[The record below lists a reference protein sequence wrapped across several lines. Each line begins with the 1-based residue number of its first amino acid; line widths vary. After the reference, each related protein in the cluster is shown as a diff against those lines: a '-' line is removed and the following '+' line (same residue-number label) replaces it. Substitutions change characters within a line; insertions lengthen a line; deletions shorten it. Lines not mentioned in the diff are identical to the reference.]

1 MAWFFGRKKKKEQ
14 KVEQEPAS
22 QVQSESI
29 STTVNK
35 DSSSETHS
43 ESQSTIASQ
52 AAVEKPVQA
61 VGTNQIEEPTS
72 SIEGASTSEVK
83 TETQTSSAPDNGL
96 DEAERYDRGLER
108 SRKSFGQKLSALFTN
123 FSGVDEDFYDDLEET
138 LIEADVGF
146 DTALEISEE
155 VRDEIEFEHV
165 SDPDQISQLIVRRL
179 VALYTRNGSAEDNHL
194 VFSKEGPT
202 VFLFVGVNG
211 VGKTTSIG
219 KMAARFKGR
228 GRKVLLAAC
237 DTFRAGAIQQLQ
249 EWGKRDGVDVVAGK
263 EQSDPASVAFEAVK
277 KAKEENYDLLLV
289 DTAGR
294 LQNKVN
300 LMNELDK
307 IKRVISREIPDAP
320 QETLLVLDS
329 TTGQNALTQAKAF
342 LETTNVTGIILT
354 KLDGTAKGGIVLAIR
369 NQLHL
374 AVKYVGLGETVDD
387 LSPFNPEQ
395 YVSGL
400 FKGLMED

>member
-1 MAWFFGRKKKKEQ
+1 MAWFFGKKKKKAKEAEK
-14 KVEQEPAS
+14 KVEPSTPVSQPEVKASPDKVKEAPTNTTPVKEPESKPEPAPAKEVS
-22 QVQSESI
+22 SAAP
-29 STTVNK
+29 VN
-35 DSSSETHS
+35 
-43 ESQSTIASQ
+43 
-52 AAVEKPVQA
+52 
-61 VGTNQIEEPTS
+61 EEP
-72 SIEGASTSEVK
+72 
-83 TETQTSSAPDNGL
+83 QLN
-96 DEAERYDRGLER
+96 EAEKYDRGLER

-123 FSGVDEDFYDDLEET
+123 FSGVDDDFYDDLEET

-155 VRDEIEFEHV
+155 VREEIEFENV
-165 SDPDQISQLIVRRL
+165 SDPEKISQLIVRRL
-179 VALYTRNGSAEDNHL
+179 VDLYTRNGSAEDNHL

-219 KMAARFKGR
+219 KMAARFKAR

-237 DTFRAGAIQQLQ
+237 DTFRAGAIQQLE
-249 EWGKRDGVDVVAGK
+249 EWANRDGVDIVTGK
-263 EQSDPASVAFEAVK
+263 EKSDPAAVAFEAVK
-277 KAKEENYDLLLV
+277 KAKAENYDLV
-289 DTAGR
+289 FIDTAGR

-300 LMNELDK
+300 LMKELDK

-320 QETLLVLDS
+320 QESLLVLDS
-329 TTGQNALTQAKAF
+329 TTGQNALIQAKAF

-374 AVKYVGLGETVDD
+374 AVKYVGLGEKVED
-387 LSPFNPEQ
+387 LSPFNPEE
-395 YVSGL
+395 YVRGL
-400 FKGLMED
+400 FKGLLDE

>member
-29 STTVNK
+29 SATVNK

-146 DTALEISEE
+146 YTALEISEE

-294 LQNKVN
+294 LQNKIN

>member
-1 MAWFFGRKKKKEQ
+1 MAWFFGKKKKKAKEAEK
-14 KVEQEPAS
+14 KVEPSTPVSQPEVKASPDKVKEAPTNTTPVKEPESKPEPAPAKEVS
-22 QVQSESI
+22 SAAP
-29 STTVNK
+29 VN
-35 DSSSETHS
+35 
-43 ESQSTIASQ
+43 
-52 AAVEKPVQA
+52 
-61 VGTNQIEEPTS
+61 EEP
-72 SIEGASTSEVK
+72 
-83 TETQTSSAPDNGL
+83 QLN
-96 DEAERYDRGLER
+96 EAEKYDRGLER

-123 FSGVDEDFYDDLEET
+123 FSGVDDDFYDDLEET

-155 VRDEIEFEHV
+155 VREEIEFENV
-165 SDPDQISQLIVRRL
+165 SDPEKISQLIVRRL
-179 VALYTRNGSAEDNHL
+179 VDLYTRNGSAEDNHL

-219 KMAARFKGR
+219 KMAARFKAE
-228 GRKVLLAAC
+228 K
-237 DTFRAGAIQQLQ
+237 
-249 EWGKRDGVDVVAGK
+249 
-263 EQSDPASVAFEAVK
+263 SDPAAVAFEAVK
-277 KAKEENYDLLLV
+277 KAKAENYDLV
-289 DTAGR
+289 FIDTAGR

-300 LMNELDK
+300 LMKELDK

-320 QETLLVLDS
+320 QESLLVLDS

-374 AVKYVGLGETVDD
+374 AVKYVGLGEKVED
-387 LSPFNPEQ
+387 LSPFNPEE
-395 YVSGL
+395 YVRGL
-400 FKGLMED
+400 FKGLLDE

>member
-1 MAWFFGRKKKKEQ
+1 MAWFFGKKKKKAKEAEK
-14 KVEQEPAS
+14 KVEPSTPVSQPEVEASPDKVKEAPTNTTPVKESENKPEPTPVKEVSSAAP
-22 QVQSESI
+22 
-29 STTVNK
+29 VN
-35 DSSSETHS
+35 
-43 ESQSTIASQ
+43 
-52 AAVEKPVQA
+52 
-61 VGTNQIEEPTS
+61 EEP
-72 SIEGASTSEVK
+72 
-83 TETQTSSAPDNGL
+83 QLN
-96 DEAERYDRGLER
+96 EAEKYDRGLER

-123 FSGVDEDFYDDLEET
+123 FSGVDDDFYDDLEET

-155 VRDEIEFEHV
+155 VREEIEFENV
-165 SDPDQISQLIVRRL
+165 SDPEKISQLIVRRL
-179 VALYTRNGSAEDNHL
+179 VDLYTRNGSAEDNHL

-219 KMAARFKGR
+219 KMAARFKAR

-237 DTFRAGAIQQLQ
+237 DTFRAGAIQQLE
-249 EWGKRDGVDVVAGK
+249 EWANRDGVDIVTGK
-263 EQSDPASVAFEAVK
+263 EKSDPAAVAFEAVK
-277 KAKEENYDLLLV
+277 KAKAENYDLV
-289 DTAGR
+289 FIDTAGR

-300 LMNELDK
+300 LMKELDK

-320 QETLLVLDS
+320 QESLLVLDS

-374 AVKYVGLGETVDD
+374 AVKYVGLGEKVED
-387 LSPFNPEQ
+387 LSPFNPEE
-395 YVSGL
+395 YVRGL
-400 FKGLMED
+400 FKGLLDE

>member
-14 KVEQEPAS
+14 KVEQEPTS

-29 STTVNK
+29 STTVKK
-35 DSSSETHS
+35 DSLSETHS

-61 VGTNQIEEPTS
+61 VETNQIEEPTS
-72 SIEGASTSEVK
+72 STEGASTSEVK

-263 EQSDPASVAFEAVK
+263 EQSDAASVAFEAVK

-294 LQNKVN
+294 VQNKVN

>member
-1 MAWFFGRKKKKEQ
+1 MAWFFGKKKKKAKEAEK
-14 KVEQEPAS
+14 KVEPSTPVSQPEVKASPDKVKEAPTNTTPVKEPESKPEPAPAKEVS
-22 QVQSESI
+22 SAAP
-29 STTVNK
+29 VN
-35 DSSSETHS
+35 
-43 ESQSTIASQ
+43 
-52 AAVEKPVQA
+52 
-61 VGTNQIEEPTS
+61 EEP
-72 SIEGASTSEVK
+72 
-83 TETQTSSAPDNGL
+83 QLN
-96 DEAERYDRGLER
+96 EAEKYDRGLER

-123 FSGVDEDFYDDLEET
+123 FSGVDDDFYDDLEET

-155 VRDEIEFEHV
+155 VREEIEFENV
-165 SDPDQISQLIVRRL
+165 SDPEKISQLIVRRL
-179 VALYTRNGSAEDNHL
+179 VDLYTRNGSAEDNHL

-202 VFLFVGVNG
+202 VFIFVGVNG

-219 KMAARFKGR
+219 KMAARFKAR

-237 DTFRAGAIQQLQ
+237 DTFRAGAIQQLE
-249 EWGKRDGVDVVAGK
+249 EWANRDSVDIVTGK
-263 EQSDPASVAFEAVK
+263 EKSDPAAVAFEAVK
-277 KAKEENYDLLLV
+277 KAKAENYDLV
-289 DTAGR
+289 FIDTAGR

-300 LMNELDK
+300 LMKELDK

-320 QETLLVLDS
+320 QESLLILDS

-374 AVKYVGLGETVDD
+374 AVKYVGLGEKVED
-387 LSPFNPEQ
+387 LSPFNPEE
-395 YVSGL
+395 YVRGL
-400 FKGLMED
+400 FKGLLDE

>member
-61 VGTNQIEEPTS
+61 VETNQIEEPTS
-72 SIEGASTSEVK
+72 STEGASTSEVK

-228 GRKVLLAAC
+228 GRKV
-237 DTFRAGAIQQLQ
+237 
-249 EWGKRDGVDVVAGK
+249 
-263 EQSDPASVAFEAVK
+263 
-277 KAKEENYDLLLV
+277 
-289 DTAGR
+289 
-294 LQNKVN
+294 
-300 LMNELDK
+300 
-307 IKRVISREIPDAP
+307 
-320 QETLLVLDS
+320 
-329 TTGQNALTQAKAF
+329 
-342 LETTNVTGIILT
+342 
-354 KLDGTAKGGIVLAIR
+354 
-369 NQLHL
+369 
-374 AVKYVGLGETVDD
+374 
-387 LSPFNPEQ
+387 
-395 YVSGL
+395 
-400 FKGLMED
+400 

>member
-1 MAWFFGRKKKKEQ
+1 MAWFFGKKKKKAKEAEK
-14 KVEQEPAS
+14 KVEPSTPVSQPEVEASPDKVKEAPTNTTPVKEPESKPEPAPAKEVS
-22 QVQSESI
+22 SAAP
-29 STTVNK
+29 VN
-35 DSSSETHS
+35 
-43 ESQSTIASQ
+43 
-52 AAVEKPVQA
+52 
-61 VGTNQIEEPTS
+61 EEP
-72 SIEGASTSEVK
+72 
-83 TETQTSSAPDNGL
+83 QLN
-96 DEAERYDRGLER
+96 EAEKYDRGLER

-123 FSGVDEDFYDDLEET
+123 FSGVDDDFYDDLEET

-155 VRDEIEFEHV
+155 VREEIEFENV
-165 SDPDQISQLIVRRL
+165 SDPEKISQLIVRRL
-179 VALYTRNGSAEDNHL
+179 VDLYTRNGSAEDNHL

-219 KMAARFKGR
+219 KMAARFKAR

-237 DTFRAGAIQQLQ
+237 DTFRAGAIQQLE
-249 EWGKRDGVDVVAGK
+249 EWANRDGVDIVTGK
-263 EQSDPASVAFEAVK
+263 EKSDPAAVAFEAVK
-277 KAKEENYDLLLV
+277 KAKAENYDLV
-289 DTAGR
+289 FIDTAGR

-300 LMNELDK
+300 LMKELDK

-320 QETLLVLDS
+320 QESLLVLDS
-329 TTGQNALTQAKAF
+329 TTGQNALIQAKAF

-374 AVKYVGLGETVDD
+374 AVKYVGLGEKVED
-387 LSPFNPEQ
+387 LSPFNPEE
-395 YVSGL
+395 YVRGL
-400 FKGLMED
+400 FKGLLDE

>member
-1 MAWFFGRKKKKEQ
+1 MAWFFGKKKKKEKEAEK
-14 KVEQEPAS
+14 KVEPATQAPESATVASPEKEKEAPLKSTPVKEPAS
-22 QVQSESI
+22 TPESAPAEDV
-29 STTVNK
+29 TPAAPVNK
-35 DSSSETHS
+35 
-43 ESQSTIASQ
+43 ESQL
-52 AAVEKPVQA
+52 
-61 VGTNQIEEPTS
+61 N
-72 SIEGASTSEVK
+72 
-83 TETQTSSAPDNGL
+83 
-96 DEAERYDRGLER
+96 EAEKYDRGLER

-123 FSGVDEDFYDDLEET
+123 FSGVDDDFYDDLEET

-155 VRDEIEFEHV
+155 VREEIEFENV
-165 SDPDQISQLIVRRL
+165 SDPEKISQLIVRRL
-179 VALYTRNGSAEDNHL
+179 VDLYTRNGSAEDNHL

-219 KMAARFKGR
+219 KMAARFKAR

-237 DTFRAGAIQQLQ
+237 DTFRAGAIQQLE
-249 EWGKRDGVDVVAGK
+249 EWANRDGVDIVTGK
-263 EQSDPASVAFEAVK
+263 EKSDPAAVAFEAVK
-277 KAKEENYDLLLV
+277 KAKAENYDLV
-289 DTAGR
+289 FIDTAGR

-300 LMNELDK
+300 LMKELDK

-320 QETLLVLDS
+320 QESLLVLDS

-374 AVKYVGLGETVDD
+374 AVKYVGLGEKVED
-387 LSPFNPEQ
+387 LSPFNPEE
-395 YVSGL
+395 YVRGL
-400 FKGLMED
+400 FKGLLDD

>member
-1 MAWFFGRKKKKEQ
+1 MGWFFGKKKKKET
-14 KVEQEPAS
+14 KIEPEETLN
-22 QVQSESI
+22 VQSEI
-29 STTVNK
+29 K
-35 DSSSETHS
+35 SEAAPVV
-43 ESQSTIASQ
+43 ESQSTVVAQPSESTTSTDTVATSQSTSTVVPEVEASTSTEAVSTPV
-52 AAVEKPVQA
+52 AAVEPKP
-61 VGTNQIEEPTS
+61 
-72 SIEGASTSEVK
+72 EVI
-83 TETQTSSAPDNGL
+83 D
-96 DEAERYDRGLER
+96 DAERYDRGLER
-108 SRKSFGQKLSALFTN
+108 SRKSFGQKLSSLFTN
-123 FSGVDEDFYDDLEET
+123 FSGVDDDFYDDLEET

-146 DTALEISEE
+146 DTAIEISEE

-165 SDPDQISQLIVRRL
+165 SDPEKISQLIVRRL
-179 VALYTRNGSAEDNHL
+179 VALYTKNGSAEDNHL

-202 VFLFVGVNG
+202 VFLLVGVNG

-219 KMAARFKGR
+219 KMAARFKAR

-263 EQSDPASVAFEAVK
+263 EQSDPAAVAFEAIK
-277 KAKEENYDLLLV
+277 KAKAENYDLV
-289 DTAGR
+289 MIDTAGR

-300 LMNELDK
+300 LMKELDK

-395 YVSGL
+395 YVAGL
-400 FKGLMED
+400 FKGMME

>member
-1 MAWFFGRKKKKEQ
+1 MAWFFGKKKKKAKEAEK
-14 KVEQEPAS
+14 KVEPSTPVSQPEVEASPDKVKEVPTNTTPVKEP
-22 QVQSESI
+22 ESKPEPTPAKEV
-29 STTVNK
+29 SSAAPVN
-35 DSSSETHS
+35 
-43 ESQSTIASQ
+43 
-52 AAVEKPVQA
+52 
-61 VGTNQIEEPTS
+61 EEP
-72 SIEGASTSEVK
+72 
-83 TETQTSSAPDNGL
+83 QLN
-96 DEAERYDRGLER
+96 EAEKYDRGLER

-123 FSGVDEDFYDDLEET
+123 FSGVDDDFYDDLEET

-155 VRDEIEFEHV
+155 VREEIEFENV
-165 SDPDQISQLIVRRL
+165 SDPEKISQLIVRRL
-179 VALYTRNGSAEDNHL
+179 VDLYTRNGSAEDNHL

-219 KMAARFKGR
+219 KMAARFKAR

-237 DTFRAGAIQQLQ
+237 DTFRAGAIQQLE
-249 EWGKRDGVDVVAGK
+249 EWANRDGVDIVTGK
-263 EQSDPASVAFEAVK
+263 EKSDPAAVAFEAVK
-277 KAKEENYDLLLV
+277 KAKAENYDLV
-289 DTAGR
+289 FIDTAGR

-300 LMNELDK
+300 LMKELDK

-320 QETLLVLDS
+320 QESLLVLDS

-374 AVKYVGLGETVDD
+374 AVKYVGLGEKVED
-387 LSPFNPEQ
+387 LSPFNPEE
-395 YVSGL
+395 YVRGL
-400 FKGLMED
+400 FKGLLDE

>member
-29 STTVNK
+29 SATVNK

-96 DEAERYDRGLER
+96 DEAKRYDRGLER

-294 LQNKVN
+294 LQNKIN